1 MWMNYI
7 AISSHVSHNDFLIYF
22 FFSHMILLIKPIR
35 EINTAHCKLHNLALS
50 QARIGLIEKW
60 RMEILAIEIDR
71 DGESPA
77 EEEDEE
83 RRDERVA
90 TSKFRRQLGRN
101 NHAKGV

>member
-1 MWMNYI
+1 
-7 AISSHVSHNDFLIYF
+7 
-22 FFSHMILLIKPIR
+22 MILLIKPIR

-77 EEEDEE
+77 ELQ
-83 RRDERVA
+83 RRR
-90 TSKFRRQLGRN
+90 TRRGETRE
-101 NHAKGV
+101 